1 MTVSIVNG
9 GLSLLFQELIPAIS
23 VTSTELTPATSSIL
37 AATLLGTLS
46 ELCGLHWSEQD
57 LFRRTMALEQLLTTG
72 GGWQDQVGGVLHGLK
87 LIETEAGLAQTPTVR
102 WLPGDCIGNNLTL
115 LYYTGI
121 TRVAADILREIVRRM
136 FLNAR
141 ATLDIVGEIG
151 RHAASTADL
160 LQRNDWNSFGAAIA
174 TSWQLNQRLDAGTN
188 PPAVQAILDQV
199 GDYLTGAKLLG
210 AGGFMLMIAK
220 DDAAAHRI
228 RATLSERPPNAKA
241 RFVNLRISTT
251 GLQVTRS

>member
-1 MTVSIVNG
+1 M
-9 GLSLLFQELIPAIS
+9 
-23 VTSTELTPATSSIL
+23 
-37 AATLLGTLS
+37 
-46 ELCGLHWSEQD
+46 
-57 LFRRTMALEQLLTTG
+57 
-72 GGWQDQVGGVLHGLK
+72 
-87 LIETEAGLAQTPTVR
+87 
-102 WLPGDCIGNNLTL
+102 

-174 TSWQLNQRLDAGTN
+174 TSWQLNQQLDAGTN

-210 AGGFMLMIAK
+210 AGGGGFMLMIAK
-220 DDAAAHRI
+220 DEAAAHRI
-228 RATLSERPPNAKA
+228 RTALSERPPNAKA